1 MKRPVHRHSA
11 DGISGD
17 TQVEIHVPY
26 TTAHITDYLESQST
40 IKLHLQRT
48 AFVFFQN
55 KKRLSSKF
63 LSSLK
68 PFNLVFWV
76 LKVMKIR
83 LSVVGFWLHF
93 PESIPLPFL
102 AASAGGRAPSHQH
115 LEFQSQHGGAHT
127 YRGMVGLSS
136 SGKLQKLLLAKM
148 HVGLRAGT
156 HCLFLGLG
164 VIKQNHSGTSFLI
177 KYFQTIK
184 NF

>member
-1 MKRPVHRHSA
+1 M
-11 DGISGD
+11 
-17 TQVEIHVPY
+17 
-26 TTAHITDYLESQST
+26 
-40 IKLHLQRT
+40 
-48 AFVFFQN
+48 FQN
-55 KKRLSSKF
+55 KKGLSSKF

-93 PESIPLPFL
+93 PESTPLPFL
-102 AASAGGRAPSHQH
+102 AAPQEGGHPA
-115 LEFQSQHGGAHT
+115 T
-127 YRGMVGLSS
+127 NTWSS
-136 SGKLQKLLLAKM
+136 RVNTGVLTQTEGWLAFPPQENLQKLLPAKM

-156 HCLFLGLG
+156 HCFFLGLG

-184 NF
+184 TF

>member
-1 MKRPVHRHSA
+1 MNRQVHRHSA

-17 TQVEIHVPY
+17 IQVEIHVPY
-26 TTAHITDYLESQST
+26 TIAHITRYLESQST
-40 IKLHLQRT
+40 IRLHLQRA
-48 AFVFFQN
+48 AFVLFQN
-55 KKRLSSKF
+55 KKGLSSKF

-93 PESIPLPFL
+93 PESTPLPFL
-102 AASAGGRAPSHQH
+102 AASAGGRALSHQH

-136 SGKLQKLLLAKM
+136 SGKLAETSAGKNACWTEGRNALL
-148 HVGLRAGT
+148 VLRAGGNKAKS
-156 HCLFLGLG
+156 LRDIIF
-164 VIKQNHSGTSFLI
+164 N
-177 KYFQTIK
+177 
-184 NF
+184 